1 MTDMTKKEMEARIT
15 ELEEELDRIE
25 GENKVIME
33 QALHLQTV
41 AQNRLVSLRLL
52 EAFVNDVN
60 GALGKF
66 MRDVN
71 ELGLQQQE
79 QEQEE
84 SED

>member
-15 ELEEELDRIE
+15 ELEEERETILQ
-25 GENKVIME
+25 
-33 QALHLQTV
+33 QAIQLQTV

-79 QEQEE
+79 QEE

>member
-1 MTDMTKKEMEARIT
+1 MKDMTKKEMEARIT
-15 ELEEELDRIE
+15 ELEEERETILQ
-25 GENKVIME
+25 
-33 QALHLQTV
+33 QAIQLQTV

-79 QEQEE
+79 QEE
-84 SED
+84 SEK

>member
-15 ELEEELDRIE
+15 ELEEERETILQ
-25 GENKVIME
+25 
-33 QALHLQTV
+33 QAIQVQTV

-52 EAFVNDVN
+52 EGFVNEVTASLN
-60 GALGKF
+60 KF

-79 QEQEE
+79 REE

>member
-1 MTDMTKKEMEARIT
+1 MKDMTKKEMEARIT
-15 ELEEELDRIE
+15 ELEEERETILQ
-25 GENKVIME
+25 
-33 QALHLQTV
+33 QAMQLQTV

-79 QEQEE
+79 QEE
-84 SED
+84 SEN

>member
-15 ELEEELDRIE
+15 ELEEERETILQ
-25 GENKVIME
+25 
-33 QALHLQTV
+33 QAIQLQTV

-52 EAFVNDVN
+52 EGFVNEVTASLN
-60 GALGKF
+60 KF

-79 QEQEE
+79 QEE
-84 SED
+84 SEG

>member
-1 MTDMTKKEMEARIT
+1 MKDMTKKEMEARIT
-15 ELEEELDRIE
+15 ELEEERETILQ
-25 GENKVIME
+25 
-33 QALHLQTV
+33 QAIQIQTV

-79 QEQEE
+79 QEE
-84 SED
+84 SEN

>member
-1 MTDMTKKEMEARIT
+1 MKDMTKKEMEARIT
-15 ELEEELDRIE
+15 ELEEERETILQ
-25 GENKVIME
+25 
-33 QALHLQTV
+33 QAIQLQTV

-60 GALGKF
+60 GALSKF

-79 QEQEE
+79 QEE
-84 SED
+84 SEG

>member
-1 MTDMTKKEMEARIT
+1 MKDMTKKEMEARIT
-15 ELEEELDRIE
+15 ELEEERETILQ
-25 GENKVIME
+25 
-33 QALHLQTV
+33 QAIQLQTV

-79 QEQEE
+79 QEE

>member
-15 ELEEELDRIE
+15 ELEEERETILQ
-25 GENKVIME
+25 
-33 QALHLQTV
+33 QAIQLQTV

-52 EAFVNDVN
+52 EAFANDVN
-60 GALGKF
+60 GALSKF

-79 QEQEE
+79 QEE

>member
-15 ELEEELDRIE
+15 ELEEERETILQ
-25 GENKVIME
+25 
-33 QALHLQTV
+33 QAIQLQTV

-52 EAFVNDVN
+52 EGFVNEVN
-60 GALGKF
+60 ASLNKF

-79 QEQEE
+79 QEE
-84 SED
+84 SEG

>member
-15 ELEEELDRIE
+15 ELEEERETILQ
-25 GENKVIME
+25 
-33 QALHLQTV
+33 QAIQLQTV

-52 EAFVNDVN
+52 GAFVNDVN
-60 GALGKF
+60 GALSKF

-79 QEQEE
+79 QAE

>member
-1 MTDMTKKEMEARIT
+1 MKDMTKKEMEARIT
-15 ELEEELDRIE
+15 ELEEERETILQ
-25 GENKVIME
+25 
-33 QALHLQTV
+33 QAIQLQTV

-60 GALGKF
+60 GALSKF

-79 QEQEE
+79 QAE

>member
-1 MTDMTKKEMEARIT
+1 MTDMTKKEMEARII
-15 ELEEELDRIE
+15 ELEEERDTILQ
-25 GENKVIME
+25 
-33 QALHLQTV
+33 QAMQLQTV

-79 QEQEE
+79 QEE
-84 SED
+84 SEK